1 MNMAKVSII
10 LPVYN
15 VEKYLDRCMDSLLNQ
30 TLGDIEII
38 MVDDG
43 SPDNCPRMC
52 DDYAKKD
59 NRVKV
64 IHKQNAGLG
73 FARNSGLEIAT
84 GEYVAFVDS
93 DDYVGV
99 NMYKTLYEKADN
111 CKCDA
116 VFCGF
121 RTEVKPNKWIY
132 SDEVKADTVWNGS
145 EVRTFMLDMIASAAG
160 VKAERLFQM
169 SVWHSIY
176 RRTFIENHHLRFVS
190 EREVASEDI
199 PFQVDFLS
207 KAITVAYVKDT
218 FYSYCL
224 NGTSLTAT
232 LKPEKYIRYKQLRTC
247 LLAKSTDTEYIN
259 RVNRLFIGYTRSHLY
274 DIVNSNWKGKIAML
288 KDMQKDKVWQEIR
301 LSYSPRNLPLVS
313 RSIYKLLLSSSARLL
328 YLWMC
333 LMNAVRKKIGGADL
347 LAYNIAEDLQRFGN
361 HRPTIKDYILKNE
374 VWYIFHYIRHLRYVE
389 YYQDKNKL
397 KFLWHFFW
405 YKRLGFKLRMTIYPN
420 TIGPGFRIY
429 HAGDFVHVGPN
440 VRIGRN
446 CTMLP
451 GVVFGN
457 KTEVPDDK
465 SVIVG
470 DDCYFGLGV
479 KILGIVKI
487 GNNVTVGA
495 NAVITKDIP
504 DNAIVGGVPAK
515 IIKMKK

>member
-1 MNMAKVSII
+1 MKYPKVSII
-10 LPVYN
+10 LPIYN

-30 TLGDIEII
+30 TLKDIEII

-43 SPDNCPRMC
+43 SPDNCPQMC
-52 DDYAKKD
+52 DEYAKKD

-64 IHKQNAGLG
+64 VHKKNAGLG
-73 FARNSGLEIAT
+73 FARNSGLDVAK
-84 GEYVAFVDS
+84 GEYIAFVDS
-93 DDYVGV
+93 DDYVGL
-99 NMYKTLYEKADN
+99 NMYKTLYDRAEAD
-111 CKCDA
+111 KCDA

-121 RTEVKPNKWIY
+121 RTELKQNKWVY
-132 SDEVKADTVWNGS
+132 SDEVDADKLWRGKDVQL
-145 EVRTFMLDMIASAAG
+145 FMLDMIASGAG
-160 VKAERLFQM
+160 VKAERLYQM

-176 RRTFIENHHLRFVS
+176 KRSIIEDNHLRFVS

-199 PFQVDFLS
+199 PFQVDYLS
-207 KAITVAYVKDT
+207 KANTVAYIKEMY
-218 FYSYCL
+218 YSYCL

-232 LKPEKYIRYKQLRTC
+232 LKPEKYARYKQLRAC
-247 LLAKSTDTEYIN
+247 LLTKSSDAEYVS

-274 DIVNSNWKGKIAML
+274 DIINSAWKNKVAMM
-288 KDMQKDKVWQEIR
+288 KDIQTDKVWKEINQ
-301 LSYSPRNLPLVS
+301 SYSPVNLPFIS
-313 RSIYKLLLSSSARLL
+313 KSIYKFLLLPSASLL
-328 YLWMC
+328 FVWMC
-333 LMNAVRKKIGGADL
+333 LMNFARKKLGGADL
-347 LAYNIAEDLQRFGN
+347 LSYELAEDIKRFDN
-361 HRPTIKDYILKNE
+361 HRPTLKDRILHNE
-374 VWYIFHYIRHLRYVE
+374 VWYIYHYIRHLRYVE

-440 VRIGRN
+440 VKIGRN

-465 SVIVG
+465 TVIVG

-479 KILGIVKI
+479 KIVGTVKI

-495 NAVITKDIP
+495 NAVVTKDIP

-515 IIKMKK
+515 IIKIRK

>member
-1 MNMAKVSII
+1 MKYPKVSII
-10 LPVYN
+10 LPIYN

-30 TLGDIEII
+30 TLKDIEII

-43 SPDNCPRMC
+43 SPDNCPQMC
-52 DDYAKKD
+52 DEYAKKD

-64 IHKQNAGLG
+64 VHKKNAGLG
-73 FARNSGLEIAT
+73 FARNSGLDVAK
-84 GEYVAFVDS
+84 GEYIAFVDS
-93 DDYVGV
+93 DDYVGL
-99 NMYKTLYEKADN
+99 NMYKTLYDRAEAD
-111 CKCDA
+111 KCDA

-121 RTEVKPNKWIY
+121 RTELKQNKWVY
-132 SDEVKADTVWNGS
+132 SDEVDADKLWRGKDVQL
-145 EVRTFMLDMIASAAG
+145 FMLDMIASGAG
-160 VKAERLFQM
+160 VKAERLYQM

-176 RRTFIENHHLRFVS
+176 KRSIIEDNHLRFVS

-199 PFQVDFLS
+199 PFQVDYLS
-207 KAITVAYVKDT
+207 KANTVAYIKEMY
-218 FYSYCL
+218 YSYCL

-232 LKPEKYIRYKQLRTC
+232 LKPEKYARYKQLRAC
-247 LLAKSTDTEYIN
+247 LLTKSSDAEYVS
-259 RVNRLFIGYTRSHLY
+259 RVNRLFIGYTRTHLY
-274 DIVNSNWKGKIAML
+274 DIINSAWKNKVAMM
-288 KDMQKDKVWQEIR
+288 KDIQTDKVWKEINQ
-301 LSYSPRNLPLVS
+301 SYSPVNLPFIS
-313 RSIYKLLLSSSARLL
+313 KSIYKFLLLPSASLL
-328 YLWMC
+328 FVWMC
-333 LMNAVRKKIGGADL
+333 LMNFARKKLGGADL
-347 LAYNIAEDLQRFGN
+347 LSYELAEDIKRFDN
-361 HRPTIKDYILKNE
+361 HRPTLKDRILHNE
-374 VWYIFHYIRHLRYVE
+374 VWYIYHYIRHLRYVE

-440 VRIGRN
+440 VKIGRN

-465 SVIVG
+465 TVIVG

-479 KILGIVKI
+479 KILGTVKI

-495 NAVITKDIP
+495 NAVVTKDIP

-515 IIKMKK
+515 IIKIRK

>member
-1 MNMAKVSII
+1 MKYPKVSII
-10 LPVYN
+10 LPIYN

-30 TLGDIEII
+30 TLEDIEII

-43 SPDNCPRMC
+43 SPDKCPQMC
-52 DDYAKKD
+52 DEYAKND

-64 IHKQNAGLG
+64 VHKKNAGLG
-73 FARNSGLEIAT
+73 FARNSGLDIAT

-93 DDYVGV
+93 DDYVGL
-99 NMYKTLYEKADN
+99 NMYKTLYDRADTD
-111 CKCDA
+111 KCDA

-121 RTEVKPNKWIY
+121 RTEVKQNKWMY
-132 SDEVKADTVWNGS
+132 SDEVDADKLWRGKDVQL
-145 EVRTFMLDMIASAAG
+145 FMLDMIASGAG
-160 VKAERLFQM
+160 VKAERLYQM

-176 RRTFIENHHLRFVS
+176 KRSIIEDNHLRFVS

-199 PFQVDFLS
+199 PFQIDFLS
-207 KAITVAYVKDT
+207 KVNTVAYIKET

-232 LKPEKYIRYKQLRTC
+232 LKPEKYARYKQLRAC
-247 LLAKSTDTEYIN
+247 LLTKSSDAEYVS

-274 DIVNSNWKGKIAML
+274 DIINSVWKNKVAMM
-288 KDMQKDKVWQEIR
+288 KDIQTDKVWKEINQ
-301 LSYSPRNLPLVS
+301 SYSPSNLPFIS
-313 RSIYKLLLSSSARLL
+313 KSIYKFLLLPSASLL
-328 YLWMC
+328 FVWMC
-333 LMNAVRKKIGGADL
+333 LMNFARKKLGGADL
-347 LAYNIAEDLQRFGN
+347 LSYELTEDIKRFDN
-361 HRPTIKDYILKNE
+361 HRPTLKDRILHNE
-374 VWYIFHYIRHLRYVE
+374 VWYIYHYIRHLRYVE

-429 HAGDFVHVGPN
+429 HAGDFIHVGPK

-457 KTEVPDDK
+457 KMEGVDEK
-465 SVIVG
+465 NIIVG

-479 KILGIVKI
+479 KILGTVKI